1 MVYEHR
7 GWTMVTGTL
16 RRTAD
21 GYVIDVAREDVE
33 RSGLQPGQ
41 TVIVTA
47 PGETAG
53 VESAPEDEAAERQAW
68 RQHALRSLEREWDN
82 EADAVYD
89 QLP

>member
-1 MVYEHR
+1 M
-7 GWTMVTGTL
+7 MMGTL

-21 GYVIDVAREDVE
+21 GYVVEVVREDVE
-33 RSGLQPGQ
+33 RSGLREGQ
-41 TVIVTA
+41 SVIVTA
-47 PGETAG
+47 PDEAAA
-53 VESAPEDEAAERQAW
+53 VEGTPNEEAAERQAW